1 MRRFFCILSA
11 GMTALLASCS
21 QTTQHYDLIS
31 FSSNETK
38 ALVSDFEEAE
48 SITFTAYEG
57 EPLDHIYLDTERGL
71 LLYLPPWPQFDVL
84 KYAQKLH
91 DTLGSNC
98 IGLKN
103 VRMKYSGWYFPIFYT
118 SETCH
123 VTGNPVY
130 VTKHKNMPKKRR
142 AKK

>member
-1 MRRFFCILSA
+1 MIFIQFIA
-11 GMTALLASCS
+11 AFIAVV
-21 QTTQHYDLIS
+21 S
-31 FSSNETK
+31 FSVNLEIPK
-38 ALVSDFEEAE
+38 KYIIIVGVVGVL
-48 SITFTAYEG
+48 
-57 EPLDHIYLDTERGL
+57 
-71 LLYLPPWPQFDVL
+71 QFDVL
-84 KYAQKLH
+84 KYAPKIH